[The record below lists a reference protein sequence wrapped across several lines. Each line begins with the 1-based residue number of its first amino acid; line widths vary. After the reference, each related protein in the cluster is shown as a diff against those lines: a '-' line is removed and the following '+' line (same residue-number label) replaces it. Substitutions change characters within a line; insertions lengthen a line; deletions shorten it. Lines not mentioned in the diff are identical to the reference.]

1 MCTEAASE
9 DEQMGRALLTDG
21 EKAAVRD
28 DEDVPPESKSTQ
40 LSRVRRKIEQME
52 EDAQLLREHRPE
64 MYDDLRDA
72 VLGEDIEDRLERLES
87 EVEELR
93 EQVQKGSEAED

>member
-21 EKAAVRD
+21 ERD
-28 DEDVPPESKSTQ
+28 AIRGEGDASPETRSTQ

-52 EDAQLLREHRPE
+52 EDAQLLREHRSE
-64 MYDDLRDA
+64 MYEDLRDA
-72 VLGEDIEDRLERLES
+72 VLGEDIEKRFERLEN

-93 EQVQKGSEAED
+93 EQVEDDE

>member
-1 MCTEAASE
+1 MCTEAAVE
-9 DEQMGRALLTDG
+9 DKQMSRALLTDG

-28 DEDVPPESKSTQ
+28 DDDVPPESKSTQ
-40 LSRVRRKIEQME
+40 LSRVRKKIEQME
-52 EDAQLLREHRPE
+52 EDAELLREHRGE

-72 VLGEDIEDRLERLES
+72 VLGEDIERRFERLEN

-93 EQVQKGSEAED
+93 EQVEDDE